1 MRVATSQ
8 AAGESYLSTFPSF
21 NVSNS
26 TLSRRNSWL
35 DNDQPGDKFSIQ
47 NEESEEDGG
56 PAIKSEGI
64 FKLYDALSI
73 LPSLDIRQDRLLI
86 LETFNRICTA
96 DHLYLF
102 QPLEQLTTTDEEILN
117 LFTRMIKWIGDL
129 LLLSHSINDS
139 ALVRQACKFL
149 ERLAFS
155 SKGIK
160 KEVVRRLSNWNLMM
174 IVMLVGLQHGVHT
187 ESFNI
192 LTCCFDTIQHRSIPI
207 SSSPKLLLEYERKNR
222 EETIEKLCSS
232 GKSKSTEVLLSWTL
246 CVH

>member
-1 MRVATSQ
+1 MVATSQ
-8 AAGESYLSTFPSF
+8 ATGESYISSFPSV
-21 NVSNS
+21 NVGNS
-26 TLSRRNSWL
+26 TSNQRNSWL
-35 DNDQPGDKFSIQ
+35 DNDEPVENSSLQ

-56 PAIKSEGI
+56 PVSKSENI
-64 FKLYDALSI
+64 FKLYDAFSV

-102 QPLEQLTTTDEEILN
+102 QPLEQLSTTDEEILN
-117 LFTRMIKWIGDL
+117 LFTRMIKWIADL

-160 KEVVRRLSNWNLMM
+160 KEVVKRLSNWNLMM
-174 IVMLVGLQHGVHT
+174 IVLLVGLQHGVHT

-192 LTCCFDTIQHRSIPI
+192 LTCCFDTIQHRNIPT
-207 SSSPKLLLEYERKNR
+207 SFSPNLLPEYERKNR

-232 GKSKSTEVLLSWTL
+232 GN
-246 CVH
+246 

>member
-1 MRVATSQ
+1 MMVATSQ
-8 AAGESYLSTFPSF
+8 ATGESYISSFPSV
-21 NVSNS
+21 NVGNS
-26 TLSRRNSWL
+26 TSNQRNSWL
-35 DNDQPGDKFSIQ
+35 DNDEPVENSSLQ

-56 PAIKSEGI
+56 PVSKSENI
-64 FKLYDALSI
+64 FKLYDAFSI

-102 QPLEQLTTTDEEILN
+102 QPLEQLSTTDEEILN
-117 LFTRMIKWIGDL
+117 LFTRMIKWIADL

-160 KEVVRRLSNWNLMM
+160 KEVVKRLSNWNLMM
-174 IVMLVGLQHGVHT
+174 IVLLVGLQHGVHI

-192 LTCCFDTIQHRSIPI
+192 LTCCFDTIQHRNIPI
-207 SSSPKLLLEYERKNR
+207 SFSPNLLPEYERKNR

-232 GKSKSTEVLLSWTL
+232 GN
-246 CVH
+246 